1 MPNDKWEKV
10 KDNVRKISDTVGLTE
25 PNSHWIPIAGKEY
38 DEMHPAIRSRRSGDR
53 AEHLKQFSLGNP
65 SNVVHIDTARAN
77 RVNKRLNTF
86 ENNRFD
92 ELKGE

>member
-1 MPNDKWEKV
+1 MANDKWEKV

-38 DEMHPAIRSRRSGDR
+38 DEMHPAIRSQRSGDR

-65 SNVVHIDTARAN
+65 SNVVSINVAREN
-77 RVNKRLNTF
+77 RRLK
-86 ENNRFD
+86 
-92 ELKGE
+92 ELKE